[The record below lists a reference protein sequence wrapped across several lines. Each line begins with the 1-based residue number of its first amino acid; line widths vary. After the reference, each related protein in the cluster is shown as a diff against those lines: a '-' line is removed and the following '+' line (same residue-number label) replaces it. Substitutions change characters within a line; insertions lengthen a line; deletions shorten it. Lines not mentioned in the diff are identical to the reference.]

1 MNDRAP
7 SWAAP
12 GGGRIPEPP
21 TWMSTVARVFM
32 VPALALLW
40 WALGFLAW
48 QSSGQPTAFE
58 SLRPTLP
65 TSLIDLGVAVFG
77 PLGASLVVIG
87 LYRRWGLALL
97 SVCLGYLVSVSVT
110 LIPGAAPL
118 GWSPTPFYVTSNER
132 LIMLVLTA
140 VTALAGLGI
149 GQVAIGSLRSYGFFG
164 LLAVTPVVTLLATV
178 LLDPRSATVWLT
190 RAALVVLLL
199 MIAWRRWSSAVFWP
213 AFFLLYWLLRLA
225 MTSVDYGAQTLS
237 RRGGVS
243 VGFVVEAMLDVAGSS
258 WRLLLGLSWDI
269 FWPAAVIAAL
279 LLASRNAWLRAAG

>member
-1 MNDRAP
+1 MPD
-7 SWAAP
+7 
-12 GGGRIPEPP
+12 PP

-65 TSLIDLGVAVFG
+65 IRLTDLGVAVFG

-97 SVCLGYLVSVSVT
+97 SVGLGYLVSASVT
-110 LIPGAAPL
+110 LIPGAAPF
-118 GWSPTPFYVTSNER
+118 GWSPTPLYVNSNER

-140 VTALAGLGI
+140 VMALAGLGI
-149 GQVAIGSLRSYGFFG
+149 GLIAIGSLRSYGFFG
-164 LLAVTPVVTLLATV
+164 LLAVSPVVTLLAAV
-178 LLDPRSATVWLT
+178 LLDPRSATVWMT
-190 RAALVVLLL
+190 GAALVVLLL
-199 MIAWRRWSSAVFWP
+199 MIAWRRWQSVVLWP
-213 AFFLLYWLLRLA
+213 AFLLLFWLLRLA
-225 MTSVDYGAQTLS
+225 MTAVDYGGQTLG
-237 RRGGVS
+237 RRGGGVS
-243 VGFVVEAMLDVAGSS
+243 VGFVAEAMLDIVRSS

-269 FWPAAVIAAL
+269 FWPAAVVAGLVIL
-279 LLASRNAWLRAAG
+279 GRFAWRRTAPSDR